1 MSWEWMYYADRHLME
16 FINSVHEFINAA
28 RKHKHDSFIPNYN
41 VWTEHGE
48 RGIMLENG
56 DEEYES
62 IIPDFVDDYG
72 DIFEDTRM
80 VVDGH

>member
-1 MSWEWMYYADRHLME
+1 
-16 FINSVHEFINAA
+16 
-28 RKHKHDSFIPNYN
+28 
-41 VWTEHGE
+41 
-48 RGIMLENG
+48 MLENG